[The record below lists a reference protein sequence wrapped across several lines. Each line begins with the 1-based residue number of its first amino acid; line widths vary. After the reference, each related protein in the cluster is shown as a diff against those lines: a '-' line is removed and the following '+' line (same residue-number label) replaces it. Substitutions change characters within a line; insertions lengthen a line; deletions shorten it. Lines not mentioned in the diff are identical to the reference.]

1 MYKRAFKTHFFKFVF
16 VCLFSIFPG
25 CASPSRNSFL
35 GTSKPPEFS
44 HPLKKPRMTQ
54 NFRPYNGSQKRHWG
68 MDFGGPMN
76 TPIYAAHSGMVI
88 YKGNQFSGFGNL
100 VILETKDKK
109 WASFYAHLNS
119 FKVTEGQWIQK
130 GDQLGSMGKTGRAT
144 GIHLH
149 FEVRYNKRPIDPNVV
164 LNKVK
169 VSTQL

>member
-44 HPLKKPRMTQ
+44 HPLKKPRM
-54 NFRPYNGSQKRHWG
+54 
-68 MDFGGPMN
+68 
-76 TPIYAAHSGMVI
+76 
-88 YKGNQFSGFGNL
+88 
-100 VILETKDKK
+100 KK